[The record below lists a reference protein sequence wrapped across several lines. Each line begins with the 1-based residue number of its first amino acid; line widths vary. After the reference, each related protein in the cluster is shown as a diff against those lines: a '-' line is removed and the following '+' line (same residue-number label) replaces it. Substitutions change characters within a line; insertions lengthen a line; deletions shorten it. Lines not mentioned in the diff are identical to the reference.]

1 MTVAA
6 DSMWS
11 GLSGEEAWNA
21 PYTAY
26 KGHPRTAGTRG
37 KVLRLARE
45 EGVPLMFT
53 ISQLSYWSAKH
64 LGDAGLEAMK
74 VRGRMQNGMVAD
86 ITIFDPENVKDNAT
100 YKAGEQGLPTIGIP
114 YVVVNGQIVV
124 KDSKVLKI
132 WAGQPIRYPVEAKG
146 RFVPTS
152 VEQWLRTFSIDDCP
166 LGHYAPH

>member
-11 GLSGEEAWNA
+11 GLSGDEAWNA

-53 ISQLSYWSAKH
+53 LSQLSYWSAKH
-64 LGDAGLEAMK
+64 LGDAGIEAMK
-74 VRGRMQNGMVAD
+74 VRGRLQPGMVAD
-86 ITIFDPENVKDNAT
+86 ITIFDPENVTDKAT
-100 YKAGEQGLPTIGIP
+100 YKMGEQGLPSSWVGLVGWP
-114 YVVVNGQIVV
+114 LPGY
-124 KDSKVLKI
+124 
-132 WAGQPIRYPVEAKG
+132 AGRSRCG
-146 RFVPTS
+146 RV
-152 VEQWLRTFSIDDCP
+152 WR
-166 LGHYAPH
+166 